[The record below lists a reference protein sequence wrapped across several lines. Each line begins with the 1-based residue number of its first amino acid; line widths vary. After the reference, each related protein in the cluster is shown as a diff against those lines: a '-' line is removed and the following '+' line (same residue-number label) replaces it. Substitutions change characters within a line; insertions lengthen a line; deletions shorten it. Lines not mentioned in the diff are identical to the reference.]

1 MVAHVLRNAGGVTS
15 NPSRF
20 SSCDDHRGQ
29 FVSRA
34 PRSPT
39 NISAS
44 DSPGSSWCNSAIAC
58 RDRGMTWSSL
68 TRRAFGRVSFLR
80 GPGIVQTLSL
90 TSAHVAQQ
98 TSSRRAP
105 VSNMNRAAAPCPRES
120 NTRNRRR
127 TSPRARTS
135 CVGLPCAGVRAGPLS
150 PSVHVWRP
158 NEREGENMLRPLAR
172 KRSTATHQ
180 SRVAIQTSARL
191 SRTARDGR
199 PRPAEPMPA
208 PPLSNV
214 MPSPVR
220 VRSNW
225 R

>member
-1 MVAHVLRNAGGVTS
+1 MVAHVLRNACGVTS

-58 RDRGMTWSSL
+58 RDRGMTWASL

-90 TSAHVAQQ
+90 TSAHVAPQ

-120 NTRNRRR
+120 NTRNRRP
-127 TSPRARTS
+127 TSPRARIS
-135 CVGLPCAGVRAGPLS
+135 CVGLPCAGASSGSPFAISPRLAAQRTRGRKHAATLS
-150 PSVHVWRP
+150 AEAFDRHASIASC
-158 NEREGENMLRPLAR
+158 NSDERTSIADRERWST
-172 KRSTATHQ
+172 KTRSTN
-180 SRVAIQTSARL
+180 ARAAAL
-191 SRTARDGR
+191 ERN
-199 PRPAEPMPA
+199 AEPGPC
-208 PPLSNV
+208 S
-214 MPSPVR
+214 
-220 VRSNW
+220 
-225 R
+225 